1 MIPKN
6 ILKDYPAEDWE
17 TMQNAQK
24 SLQVFYYE
32 NNKKASKRELKKTD
46 PETFY
51 SWLYRATF
59 HYSAV
64 REINGQK
71 YYFKNNYCFTN

>member
-51 SWLYRATF
+51 S
-59 HYSAV
+59 
-64 REINGQK
+64 
-71 YYFKNNYCFTN
+71 